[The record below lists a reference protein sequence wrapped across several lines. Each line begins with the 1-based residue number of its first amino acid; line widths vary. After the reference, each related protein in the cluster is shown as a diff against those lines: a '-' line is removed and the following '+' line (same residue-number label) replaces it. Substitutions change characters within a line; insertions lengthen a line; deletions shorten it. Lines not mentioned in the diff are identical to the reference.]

1 MIDYWLRYSDRLL
14 EATWQHIQIVG
25 TVMGIA
31 ILIASSVIVLF
42 TRFPRLLKS
51 SIYLFSVVYS
61 IPSMALFALLIPV
74 TGLGRTTA
82 IVVLVIYCQY
92 ILLRSFNTALL
103 EVDPLMIET
112 ATGMGMTSHQVFR
125 KIQLPLAM
133 KGLLAGIKIAAIS
146 TIGITTIAATI
157 NAGGLGTI
165 LFDGMRTAS
174 IVKLAWGTL
183 LTASLC
189 LLVNVILYVAER
201 LLVPAEVGQTI

>member
-1 MIDYWLRYSDRLL
+1 MIDYWLRYNDRLI
-14 EATWQHIQIVG
+14 ETTWQHVQIVG
-25 TVMGIA
+25 LVMLISIIIA
-31 ILIASSVIVLF
+31 ASLIVLLA
-42 TRFPRLLKS
+42 RFPRWLNR

-61 IPSMALFALLIPV
+61 IPSMALFALLIPL

-103 EVDPLMIET
+103 EVDPLMVET
-112 ATGMGMTSHQVFR
+112 ATGMGMTPQQVFR

-174 IVKLAWGTL
+174 LVKLFWGTI
-183 LTASLC
+183 LTAGLC
-189 LLVNVILYVAER
+189 LLVNAILYVVER
-201 LLVPAEVGQTI
+201 LVVPLED